1 MINVYQ
7 FHYEEIENKKYL
19 LNKTFC
25 FFLFP
30 FLISYCS
37 TTIVIYSH
45 VYVYQFSISS
55 FAQGGG

>member
-25 FFLFP
+25 FFLVSLSY
-30 FLISYCS
+30 FLLFYNYSYLFTCICIS
-37 TTIVIYSH
+37 I
-45 VYVYQFSISS
+45 FD
-55 FAQGGG
+55 